1 MATFSLHTL
10 KRGIKLDIPLSVA
23 GLMLVG
29 AAAAD
34 YPLNN
39 IGLIGAVIG
48 IVFFM
53 AREAD
58 RLFAGRARTAVL
70 VWWMASLCVLFVVN
84 IPVALIMALLP
95 SVAYARRHRAQ
106 AALSDDFLVAIKDRG
121 YRLIILAMVFMVA
134 TAALYGFKVVPKI
147 MDKQAI
153 ELESYSK
160 VSI

>member
-1 MATFSLHTL
+1 MATFSLPSLKYTL
-10 KRGIKLDIPLSVA
+10 KLDIPLSVA
-23 GLMLVG
+23 ALMLAG
-29 AAAAD
+29 AALTD

-39 IGLIGAVIG
+39 VCLIGTIVG

-70 VWWMASLCVLFVVN
+70 VWWMASLCVLF
-84 IPVALIMALLP
+84 ILGTPLALIMALLP
-95 SVAYARRHRAQ
+95 GVIYARRHRAQ
-106 AALSDDFLVAIKDRG
+106 AALSDDFLEAMKDRG
-121 YRLIILAMVFMVA
+121 YRLIILAMVFLVTA
-134 TAALYGFKVVPKI
+134 AALYGFKVVPKI

-153 ELESYSK
+153 GLESYSK

>member
-1 MATFSLHTL
+1 MATFSLPTL
-10 KRGIKLDIPLSVA
+10 KGGIKLDIPLSVA
-23 GLMLVG
+23 ALMLVG
-29 AAAAD
+29 GAVSD

-39 IGLIGAVIG
+39 VCLIGAMIG

-58 RLFAGRARTAVL
+58 RLFTGRGRTAIL
-70 VWWMASLCVLFVVN
+70 VWWMACLCVLFVVN
-84 IPVALIMALLP
+84 IPLALIMTLLP
-95 SVAYARRHRAQ
+95 GVAYARRHRAQ
-106 AALSDDFLVAIKDRG
+106 AALSDDFLDAMKDRG
-121 YRLIILAMVFMVA
+121 YRLIILALLFMVA